1 MISLTIKFPR
11 EGVHLYQMVEICYYQ
26 GKQLKVQLI

>member
-11 EGVHLYQMVEICYYQ
+11 EGVHLDHLIEICHHQ
-26 GKQLKVQLI
+26 SKQIKVQLI